1 MAAARPMR
9 VAVLRP
15 YATLPSEG
23 GANDRYVN
31 LCEKLVELGSAPQ
44 LYCSDFVHNSKQ
56 RRSAAAI
63 ALNQQRLPYL
73 RQIRSLP
80 YRRNVSIA
88 RIAHEALFGLKALV
102 RIAARPRPD
111 VLVVGEPLFLV
122 GWLALFYGLCFRTP
136 VVADL
141 IDLWPE
147 ADTALHSGLS
157 GALRWLAYAALIASR
172 GLRLRRYQAV
182 SFVSRAYA
190 RRLSP
195 GRSAPVFYW
204 GSQLA
209 PRGPRTLHSG
219 PLVAIYAG
227 SLGVGYDIETLLEA
241 AAILRAESAPLSV
254 VIAGDGPK
262 RDHVLRAQREGV
274 VDYLGQ
280 LSREQLIEAYER
292 AAIGLLPYHAGSK
305 VAMPIKFFD
314 YVNFG
319 LYVVSSL
326 DMEAQDM
333 IAERAIG
340 VSYAPGDARDLA
352 AKLRQAANDR
362 AALERARTASATLA
376 QELAVDAQYE
386 RFARF
391 VLDQLRHCEERSDEA
406 IRSEG

>member
-1 MAAARPMR
+1 MAAARPLR

-31 LCEKLVELGSAPQ
+31 LCEKLVALGAAPQ
-44 LYCSDFVHNSKQ
+44 LYCSDFIHNAKQ

-63 ALNQQRLPYL
+63 ALNQQSLPYL

-80 YRRNVSIA
+80 YRRNVSLA

-102 RIAARPRPD
+102 RIASGPRPD
-111 VLVVGEPLFLV
+111 AVVVGEPLFLV
-122 GWLALFYGLCFRTP
+122 GWLALLYGFCFRTP

-147 ADTALHSGLS
+147 ADTASYSSLS
-157 GALRWLAYAALIASR
+157 GALRRFVYAALIASR
-172 GLRLRRYQAV
+172 GLRLRCYKAV

-190 RRLSP
+190 QRLSP
-195 GRSAPVFYW
+195 RRSSPVFYW
-204 GSQLA
+204 GSQLT
-209 PRGPRTLHSG
+209 PSGPRVAHSG

-227 SLGVGYDIETLLEA
+227 SLGVGYDIESVLQA
-241 AAILRAESAPLSV
+241 AALLRAEGAPLSI

-262 RDHVLRAQREGV
+262 RDEVLRAQRDAV

-280 LSREQLIEAYER
+280 LSRDQLIEAYEK
-292 AAIGLLPYHAGSK
+292 ADIGLLPYQAGSK

-319 LYVVSSL
+319 LYVVSSIE
-326 DMEAQDM
+326 MEAQDM

-340 VSYAPGDARDLA
+340 ASYAPGDARDLA
-352 AKLRQAANDR
+352 TKLRQAANDR
-362 AALERARTASATLA
+362 AALERARTAYGALA

-391 VLDQLRHCEERSDEA
+391 VLGQLRHCEERSDEA
-406 IRSEG
+406 IHS